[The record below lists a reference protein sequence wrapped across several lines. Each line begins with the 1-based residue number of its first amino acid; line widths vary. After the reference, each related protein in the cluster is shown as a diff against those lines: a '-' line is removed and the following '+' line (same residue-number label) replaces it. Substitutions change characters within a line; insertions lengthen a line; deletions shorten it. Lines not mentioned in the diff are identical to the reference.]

1 MTEIVTL
8 PGAKSAFAVGL
19 SWRHEDL
26 IPKSKQ
32 LRTMSETEGRWGLVR
47 TTSTGAIQVGFCA
60 PVEGYKPRQLKS
72 LAAVVADHHPQPWM
86 GLYKLDNGRYWYI
99 AVRDGQAVIPG
110 GDRIGSFDEMAK
122 IRESHLGYGEWNEIE
137 GTLED
142 LTSMA
147 QMTPRAVPLRDMQ
160 ASVVRTSA
168 LIGVAVFGIG
178 TLGLTALLGYR
189 HYAEKREQEQLQ
201 QRIREYAATH
211 PVTAN
216 APVPPWTREPM
227 PSAVL
232 NACRN
237 AWEDREVFIEGWIVA
252 NWTCEVRANSLLVT
266 TDWDR
271 AGGVAAN
278 APGALSADGEKST
291 DTVEYPT
298 RFGISSARVNTESTA
313 ARAIWT
319 LAQTYGIKLELT
331 PSNTTAAALPGT
343 ITKTAQSVAWQS
355 TRTKFNFPAPPWLMF
370 CQDFDA
376 VDGLR
381 VTKVTW
387 QPSSRDWITEGT
399 LYSSQA
405 SQGARPQPLKLL
417 NPQGAKS

>member
-8 PGAKSAFAVGL
+8 PGAKGAFAAGL
-19 SWRHEDL
+19 SWRHEDI

-32 LRTMSETEGRWGLVR
+32 LRAMSETEGRWGLVR

-60 PVEGYKPRQLKS
+60 PVDGYKPRQLKS
-72 LAAVVADHHPQPWM
+72 LAAIVADHHPQPWM
-86 GLYKLDNGRYWYI
+86 GLYKLDSDLYWYI

-122 IRESHLGYGEWNEIE
+122 IRESHLGYGEWTEIE

-147 QMTPRAVPLRDMQ
+147 QLTPRAAPLRDMQ
-160 ASVVRTSA
+160 ASVIRTSA
-168 LIGVAVFGIG
+168 MIGVTVFGIG
-178 TLGLTALLGYR
+178 TIGLAALLGYR
-189 HYAEKREQEQLQ
+189 HYADQQEQQQLQ

-216 APVPPWTREPM
+216 SPVAPWTREPM
-227 PSAVL
+227 PSAVFD
-232 NACRN
+232 ACRN
-237 AWEDREVFIEGWIVA
+237 AWEHRDVFIEGWIVA
-252 NWTCEVRANSLLVT
+252 NWTCEARANSLLVT

-278 APGALSADGEKST
+278 APGTLSSDGEKST
-291 DTVEYPT
+291 EAVEYPT
-298 RFGISSARVNTESTA
+298 QFGTSSARVNTEPTA
-313 ARAIWT
+313 MRAIWT

-331 PSNTTAAALPGT
+331 SNTTAAAALPGT
-343 ITKTAQSVAWQS
+343 IAKTAPSLAWKS
-355 TRTKFNFPAPPWLMF
+355 TPTTFHFPAPLWLIF
-370 CQDFDA
+370 GPDSDA

-381 VTKVTW
+381 IKKITW
-387 QPSSRDWITEGT
+387 QPSSRDWTTEGT

-405 SQGARPQPLKLL
+405 SQGTRPESLKLL
-417 NPQGAKS
+417 NQQGAKF